1 MSPLPANVLYYG
13 SESSFPDP
21 LPLRAGPLTLL
32 YESGSLR
39 NLSMN
44 GHEVLHQVYAAVRDQ
59 NWGTVPGVLSDVQI
73 EQGTNSFSIRYRSE
87 HHRHEIH
94 FVWMGTITGTADGTI
109 TFTMDGEA
117 RSTFRRNRIG
127 FCVLHPMVVAGLP
140 CTIEEVGGKLYEAV
154 FPDTIAPHQPF
165 FNLRAITHEVL
176 PGVRAEV
183 RMEGDTFEM
192 EDQRNWT
199 DASFK
204 TYCTPLGLP
213 FPVTVEQ
220 GTRITQTITLRLH
233 GAGQSGRVAL
243 LDAPQELTYT
253 ISREGGRSMPAIG
266 LGTAHHGQPLNET
279 EYSRLRSLRLS
290 HLRADVR
297 LWHADHAALFRQAVS
312 EATGMGV
319 GLEVALHLGD
329 DAQNELSWFR
339 GLLDDLEPVVSRW
352 MIFHRGEKSTS
363 ARWLTLAREALGPWA
378 GVAPIGAGTDAFFT
392 ELNRERPPAEVA
404 EFITYSLN
412 PTVHAVDNV
421 SVVETLAAQD
431 VTVQSARAFSNGL
444 PVVVSPVTF
453 RMRWNPNAT
462 APETEPAPGE
472 LPSQV
477 DVRQMS
483 LFGAGWTLGSI
494 KSLAESGAEAITY
507 YETTGWRGVMEAQ
520 QGSPLPEQF
529 RSIPGGVYPMYFV
542 FADVGE
548 FREGSFL
555 PSKASDRLR
564 VEGLALRR
572 DGRVRL
578 LLANLTPHPQ
588 TVSLPGLRGIWR
600 WTSLDETNAEAAM
613 SDPKTFRASPA
624 HPEEASGE
632 GMSVQLMPFGLIR
645 LDGSEDGLA

>member
-1 MSPLPANVLYYG
+1 MSPLPTNVLYYG
-13 SESSFPDP
+13 LEASFPDP
-21 LPLRAGPLTLL
+21 LPLRAGPVNVL
-32 YESGSLR
+32 YEAGSIR
-39 NLSMN
+39 NISLA
-44 GHEVLHQVYAAVRDQ
+44 GREVLHQVYAAVRDQ
-59 NWGTVPGVLSDVQI
+59 NWGTVPGVLSDEQI
-73 EQGTNSFSIRYRSE
+73 EQGEDWFRIRYRSK

-94 FVWMGTITGTADGTI
+94 FVWTGTITGTADGTI

-117 RSTFRRNRIG
+117 LSTFRRNRIG
-127 FCVLHPMVVAGLP
+127 FCVLHPMTVAGLP
-140 CTIEEVGGKLYEAV
+140 CTIEEVGGNVYEAS
-154 FPDTIAPHQPF
+154 FPDTISPHQPF

-176 PGVRAEV
+176 PGLRAEV

-220 GTRITQTITLRLH
+220 GTQIAQTITLRLH
-233 GAGQSGRVAL
+233 GQPSLTVS
-243 LDAPQELTYT
+243 DAPAELTFT
-253 ISREGGRSMPAIG
+253 ISREGGRPMPALG
-266 LGTAHHGQPLNET
+266 LCTAHHGQPLNEI
-279 EYSRLRSLRLS
+279 EFSRLRSLRLS

-312 EATGMGV
+312 EATGIGV

-329 DAQNELSWFR
+329 DAENELKWFR
-339 GLLDDLEPVVSRW
+339 GLLDDLEPVISRW

-363 ARWLTLAREALGPWA
+363 ARWLTLAREALGQWA
-378 GVAPIGAGTDAFFT
+378 GVAPMGAGTDAFFT
-392 ELNRERPPAEVA
+392 ELNRERPPVEAA

-412 PTVHAVDNV
+412 PTVHAVDNL
-421 SVVETLAAQD
+421 SVAETLMAQA

-462 APETEPAPGE
+462 APETPPAPGE

-494 KSLAESGAEAITY
+494 KSLAEGGAEAITY
-507 YETTGWRGVMEAQ
+507 YETTGWRGVMETR

-555 PSKASDRLR
+555 PSQSSDRLR

-578 LLANLTPHPQ
+578 LLANLTAHPQ
-588 TVSLPGLRGIWR
+588 QVSLPGLRGVWR

-613 SDPKTFRASPA
+613 LDPKTFRASPA
-624 HPEEASGE
+624 HPEEAGDE